1 MRTGCFLALL
11 GAAAAHLMESLREV
25 PDGWKEV
32 GRPLPEE
39 RLLLRIAMTSP
50 NQGLFEQT
58 LMDISTPGNAM
69 YGKHMKRDEL
79 KNMIRPTSEATA
91 SVMNWLLQ
99 SGVSRE
105 ALANNGEW
113 INFVAPVEL
122 AEKLLETTFALYENR
137 QGGKK
142 VRTLQ
147 YSVPSELHAYVRSG
161 VWLTAMTDHSQLYRH
176 DPANYSLWRAA
187 S

>member
-1 MRTGCFLALL
+1 MRAGLLLALL
-11 GAAAAHLMESLREV
+11 GAASAHLMESLKEV

-58 LMDISTPGNAM
+58 LLDISTPGHAK

-79 KNMIRPTSEATA
+79 KCMMRPTSEATA

-105 ALANNGEW
+105 ALTDDGEW
-113 INFVAPVEL
+113 INFIAPVEL
-122 AEKLLETTFALYENR
+122 AEQLLDTTFALYENR
-137 QGGKK
+137 HGDKK

-147 YSVPSELHAYVRSG
+147 YSVPSELHAYVRADAS
-161 VWLTAMTDHSQLYRH
+161 LTGLTDTS
-176 DPANYSLWRAA
+176 
-187 S
+187 